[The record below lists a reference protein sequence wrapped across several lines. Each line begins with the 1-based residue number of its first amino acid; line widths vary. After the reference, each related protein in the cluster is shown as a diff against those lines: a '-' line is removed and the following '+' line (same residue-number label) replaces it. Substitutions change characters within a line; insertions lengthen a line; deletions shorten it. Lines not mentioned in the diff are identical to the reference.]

1 MPSIS
6 SRHVSNVRNGVEYSR
21 ENRVGAYQ
29 PESPKL
35 ALSAKEGTWSAPSQ
49 KMEHQY
55 MSVHLWLSLVLCAGA
70 LADNDVLP
78 VGDPQLG
85 RVLLVKMEDVQILK

>member
-1 MPSIS
+1 
-6 SRHVSNVRNGVEYSR
+6 
-21 ENRVGAYQ
+21 
-29 PESPKL
+29 
-35 ALSAKEGTWSAPSQ
+35 
-49 KMEHQY
+49 

-85 RVLLVKMEDVQILK
+85 RVLLVKMEDVQILKYCKLMIQ